1 MSDLF
6 AQEPSAPLAEALR
19 PKTLD
24 EVIGQSHL
32 LGEGKPLRLA
42 FQSGKPHSM
51 IFWGRLVSENNT
63 CTSHGHCIQVRVHRL
78 VGGLVWC

>member
-1 MSDLF
+1 MADLF
-6 AQEPSAPLAEALR
+6 AQEPVAPLPEALR
-19 PKTLD
+19 PRTLE

-51 IFWGRLVSENNT
+51 IVSSLHCLRCSLVSK
-63 CTSHGHCIQVRVHRL
+63 TS
-78 VGGLVWC
+78 GLQWSKLNRI

>member
-1 MSDLF
+1 MADLF
-6 AQEPSAPLAEALR
+6 AQEPVAPLPEALR
-19 PKTLD
+19 PRTLE

-51 IFWGRLVSENNT
+51 IFLGATGCWKNHSGQTDCQL
-63 CTSHGHCIQVRVHRL
+63 L
-78 VGGLVWC
+78 